1 MANNDEWLRQL
12 AAANKRG
19 AKLRT
24 GRHEPF
30 TRVISLPGD
39 FTGAVLVGQ
48 VRLYPDA
55 PGDPLASF
63 TVTGP
68 VVAGGRSKFTIS
80 LTEAQME
87 NPAIIPAAPAGDGE
101 VTLVYDLLLTPL
113 GQPRGLLMG
122 EEFVCVGG
130 VTNV

>member
-1 MANNDEWLRQL
+1 MANNEEWLRQL

-19 AKLRT
+19 AKIRT
-24 GRHEPF
+24 GRHESF
-30 TRVISLPGD
+30 ARVVSLPGD
-39 FTGAVLVGQ
+39 FTAAVLVGQ

-68 VVAGGRSKFTIS
+68 VVAAGRSKFTLS
-80 LTEAQME
+80 LTEAQIE

-101 VTLVYDLLLTPL
+101 VTLVYDLLLTPS
-113 GQPRGLLMG
+113 GSPRGLLMG
-122 EEFVCVGG
+122 EEFTVIGG